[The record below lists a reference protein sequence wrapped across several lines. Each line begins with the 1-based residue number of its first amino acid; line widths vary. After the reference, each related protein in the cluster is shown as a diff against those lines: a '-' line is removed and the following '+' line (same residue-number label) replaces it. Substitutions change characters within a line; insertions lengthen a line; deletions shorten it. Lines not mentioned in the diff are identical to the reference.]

1 MLRSIPKVACLL
13 AVFASGYFAGQFA
26 PHLATP
32 AVGQEE
38 TPASSEGG
46 TALSEET
53 KMKIKA
59 AADAMNAA
67 VEALKLDQAYTSA
80 TKGINTFGVLVG
92 GFDSVKDLEDGR
104 GVDPETFAA
113 LYAGLAADEIAEKV
127 GRDPE
132 GRVTYNGRLLRM
144 YPVSR
149 IRALYSARA
158 AITGEDIAAELDGKK
173 PAKKADAEAAPAE
186 EAN

>member
-1 MLRSIPKVACLL
+1 MRTIPKVAGVL
-13 AVFASGYFAGQFA
+13 AVFAIGYFAGQVA
-26 PHLATP
+26 PQLTTQ
-32 AVGQEE
+32 AVGQEDAA
-38 TPASSEGG
+38 ASSEGG
-46 TALSEET
+46 KALSEET
-53 KMKIKA
+53 KAKIKA

-80 TKGINTFGVLVG
+80 TKGLNTFGVLVG
-92 GFDSVKDLEDGR
+92 GFDSLKDLEDGR

-132 GRVTYNGRLLRM
+132 GRVTYNGRLVRM

-186 EAN
+186 ETN